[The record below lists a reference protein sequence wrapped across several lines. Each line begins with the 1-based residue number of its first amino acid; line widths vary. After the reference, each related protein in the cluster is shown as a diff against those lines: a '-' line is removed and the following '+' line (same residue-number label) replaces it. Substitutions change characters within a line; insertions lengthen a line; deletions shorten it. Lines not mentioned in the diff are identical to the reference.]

1 MPDDAR
7 RFLRVRL
14 NVAAREPVELERAAP
29 AVVSERPVDPPEAPA
44 RNPLAHVRV
53 RRQVFH
59 VVMKSA
65 RALLVQLSE
74 REAAPLDLAE
84 QSALEPAFGF
94 QIVVLDDVA
103 DSHQH
108 AAREAEYGVDGA
120 ARIVS

>member
-7 RFLRVRL
+7 RLVRI
-14 NVAAREPVELERAAP
+14 RFYPTSGEPVELERAAP

-65 RALLVQLSE
+65 RALLVQLTE

-84 QSALEPAFGF
+84 QSALEPAFGY
-94 QIVVLDDVA
+94 QIVVLDDVP
-103 DSHQH
+103 
-108 AAREAEYGVDGA
+108 
-120 ARIVS
+120 